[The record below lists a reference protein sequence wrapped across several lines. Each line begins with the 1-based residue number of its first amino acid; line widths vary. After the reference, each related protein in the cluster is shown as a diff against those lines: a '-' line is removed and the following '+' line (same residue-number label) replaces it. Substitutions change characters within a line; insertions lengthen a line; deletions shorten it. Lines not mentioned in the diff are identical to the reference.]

1 MCRRLILFVT
11 LIALVASFVFAAAPA
26 KASSPAAT
34 TITGTIRSRIARL
47 RASPGTRGTIMMKL
61 ARGQTVVVLGALKR
75 WRWLKVEL
83 LPSGQI
89 GWVASFLIHLNGIR
103 LRSVPIVAF

>member
-1 MCRRLILFVT
+1 
-11 LIALVASFVFAAAPA
+11 
-26 KASSPAAT
+26 
-34 TITGTIRSRIARL
+34 
-47 RASPGTRGTIMMKL
+47 MKL

-89 GWVASFLIHLNGIR
+89 GWVASFLIHLNGVR